1 MGALMIEQYT
11 SELPRALYRTEQ
23 VRALDAAII
32 ESGVL
37 TGFALMARA
46 AAAVVARIEAEWSP
60 PMAVQ
65 VLCGHGNN
73 AGDGYLIAALLHQR
87 GFAVTIIGVGD
98 PQRLGPDAR
107 RAFELAQAQGI
118 AMQSWG
124 EAQTQSAA
132 LEAAS
137 LDAPLLFDAPLII
150 DALLG
155 TGLQGS
161 VRAPYDAVI
170 AALNAASASV
180 IAVDI
185 PSGLDADTGQ
195 PLGAAVQATI
205 TVTFIA
211 MKQGLLTGAA
221 PDHCGELVFAG
232 LGVPR
237 ACFEAFNAAATRT
250 DQALVAQL
258 LPARARNSHK
268 GSHGHVVI
276 IGGDV
281 GMGGAVIMAAEAAAR
296 TGAGLVTVLTRA
308 EHLAPLLSR
317 RPEIMVVPVEVGA
330 DISRWLERASCVVV
344 GPGLG
349 QAAWGEQLLQQALAV
364 SAPMLVDADGLNLI
378 AARADCRRENWVLTP
393 HPGEAARLL
402 RTNTAAIQRDRF
414 ESVQQ
419 LARRYQATVV
429 LKGAGSLVASAGEPI
444 TVCDAGNPGM
454 GSGGMG
460 DVLSGVIGAL
470 LAQGLTPSLAASV
483 GVFCHAQAGDA
494 AAAVAGER
502 GLLATDLMPYLQ
514 QAVNP
519 Q

>member
-1 MGALMIEQYT
+1 MSAAIGAQTMEQYT
-11 SELPRALYRTEQ
+11 SELPQALYRTEQ

-60 PMAVQ
+60 PLAVQ

-87 GFAVTIIGVGD
+87 GFAVTIIRVGD
-98 PQRLGPDAR
+98 PQQLGPDAR
-107 RAFELAQAQGI
+107 RAFELAQAQGV
-118 AMQSWG
+118 AMQRW
-124 EAQTQSAA
+124 EEVRTQPAA
-132 LEAAS
+132 ADAAPA
-137 LDAPLLFDAPLII
+137 LDAPLLV

-155 TGLQGS
+155 TGLHGS

-170 AALNAASASV
+170 AALNAASGRI

-185 PSGLDADTGQ
+185 PSGLNADTGQ
-195 PLGAAVQATI
+195 PLGAAVQAAI

-221 PDHCGELVFAG
+221 PDHCGELLFAG

-250 DQALVAQL
+250 DQALLAQL
-258 LPARARNSHK
+258 LPVRARSSHK

-276 IGGDV
+276 IGGDI
-281 GMGGAVIMAAEAAAR
+281 GMGGAVAMAAEAAAR
-296 TGAGLVTVLTRA
+296 SGAGLVTVLTRQ
-308 EHLAPLLSR
+308 EHIAPILSR
-317 RPEIMVVPVEVGA
+317 RPEVMVVPVEVGT
-330 DISRWLERASCVVV
+330 DISRWLQRANCVVV

-349 QAAWGEQLLQQALAV
+349 QAGWGEQLLQQALAV
-364 SAPMLVDADGLNLI
+364 SGPVLVDADGLNLI
-378 AARADCRRENWVLTP
+378 AARADCRRENWILTP

-402 RTNTAAIQRDRF
+402 RTSTAMVQQDRF
-414 ESVQQ
+414 ESVQR
-419 LARRYQATVV
+419 LARDYQATVV
-429 LKGAGSLVASAGEPI
+429 LKGAGSLVAADAEEI
-444 TVCDAGNPGM
+444 IVCDAGNPGM

-470 LAQGLTPSLAASV
+470 LAQGLAAPQAAAA

-494 AAAVAGER
+494 AAAAGGER
-502 GLLATDLMPYLQ
+502 GLLATDLFAYLQ

-519 Q
+519 K